1 MKYICLLAAIALF
14 DSRLP
19 AQDAI
24 PKSLGSMQ
32 LDLDTLRKWE
42 TRIYTY
48 RAKSP
53 GQNVQKHFGTFTLST
68 DVKSGQI
75 VLVDQ
80 LELTYRGEKLSLNLK
95 HECKQDSYLSPVL
108 IESEGSG
115 SDELGTFTLTVD
127 GTDATVRR
135 KGQMQ
140 VIELPKGTVTSW
152 AFMRLVTLLPRQKG
166 SVVVFDHWME
176 SEELNQKRKFQVE
189 SLGVDS
195 IHLGD
200 VDVSCTKFR
209 LDGGGNHPA
218 YYWVDESDV
227 LQQVLA
233 DGRKLIQLM
242 ER

>member
-1 MKYICLLAAIALF
+1 MKYICLLTAIALF

-19 AQDAI
+19 AQDAM

-32 LDLDTLRKWE
+32 LDLDALRKWE

-53 GQNVQKHFGTFTLST
+53 GRNDEKILGTVTLKT
-68 DVKSGQI
+68 DVNSRQI
-75 VLVDQ
+75 VFVDQ
-80 LELTYRGEKLSLNLK
+80 VELTYRGEKLSLNLK
-95 HECKQDSYLSPVL
+95 HECRRDSYLSPVL
-108 IESEGSG
+108 IESAGSG
-115 SDELGTFTLTVD
+115 TDEFGTYTLTVD

-140 VIELPKGTVTSW
+140 VIELPKTTVTSW

-176 SEELNQKRKFQVE
+176 SEELNQKRKYRVE

-195 IHLGD
+195 IHRGD
-200 VDVSCTKFR
+200 IGVSCTKFR
-209 LDGGGNHPA
+209 LDGGGSHPA

-233 DGRKLIQLM
+233 DEQKLIQLI